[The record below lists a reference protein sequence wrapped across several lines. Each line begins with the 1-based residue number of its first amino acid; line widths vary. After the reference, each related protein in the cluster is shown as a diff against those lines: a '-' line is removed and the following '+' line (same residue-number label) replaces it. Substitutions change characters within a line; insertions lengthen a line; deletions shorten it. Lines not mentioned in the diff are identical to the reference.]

1 MIGYSISQIFT
12 LTELELSR
20 DVTSAVIGL
29 PEDEHLR
36 CHELARSIAIHF
48 ADHPLK
54 PYVVDGKFGLV
65 DHSWIQFGAGPKER
79 GHILDVYAVGA
90 SPMVQLIDAWSL
102 GLRSARQF
110 VAGVTREDIRQ
121 DVVDQL
127 LIALKTRKNAP
138 VSSPL

>member
-1 MIGYSISQIFT
+1 MIGYSASNIFT
-12 LTELELSR
+12 LQELELLHEVSVQVV
-20 DVTSAVIGL
+20 DL

-36 CHELARSIAIHF
+36 CHELARAIAIFH

-54 PYVVDGKFGLV
+54 LTAVDGKFGLV
-65 DHSWIQFGAGPKER
+65 EHSWIQFAAGSTER
-79 GHILDVYAVGA
+79 GHLLDVYAVG
-90 SPMVQLIDAWSL
+90 SLPMVQLIDAWSL

-110 VAGVTREDIRQ
+110 VAGVTREDVRT

-138 VSSPL
+138 ATSPV